1 MSKLRIVQVDEGKD
15 LTAYTD
21 SEKKFRIEL
30 GETGWESIEI
40 KLNLEEASQLLEKLS
55 EFKEANA
62 EKTEAKDSE
71 GTKP

>member
-1 MSKLRIVQVDEGKD
+1 MSKLRIIQVDEGKD

-21 SEKKFRIEL
+21 SENKFRIEL
-30 GETGWESIEI
+30 GETGWESTEI
-40 KLNLEEASQLLEKLS
+40 KLNLEEASLLLEKLF

-62 EKTEAKDSE
+62 EKTKAEDSE

>member
-1 MSKLRIVQVDEGKD
+1 MNKLRIVQVDEGKG

-21 SEKKFRIEL
+21 SEKKFRVEV
-30 GETGWESIEI
+30 GEAGWEATEI
-40 KLNLEEASQLLEKLS
+40 KLNLEEASQLLEKLF

-62 EKTEAKDSE
+62 EKTEAKDPE